1 MPVFSHTSP
10 QQPQMSFEV
19 RSEALPAHLYF
30 VVSAV
35 FHCLGPAF
43 AVLLFTR
50 VDLLGVAWIR
60 IASAALVFAAW
71 KRPWRQF
78 GGRLRG
84 ADMTLGTLVTLVNDS
99 RRITGHI
106 AFFSR

>member
-1 MPVFSHTSP
+1 MPAFSHTSP
-10 QQPQMSFEV
+10 RQPQMSFQV
-19 RSEALPAHLYF
+19 RAEALPARLYF

-35 FHCLGPAF
+35 FHYLGPAF

-71 KRPWRQF
+71 RRPWRQF
-78 GGRLRG
+78 GRLRG
-84 ADMTLGTLVTLVNDS
+84 ADMTL
-99 RRITGHI
+99 I
-106 AFFSR
+106 ASLGVPLATMNV